1 MQQIQ
6 LSELELTLLSSF
18 NLYLFIDGDKSKEE
32 SEECF
37 KTIVEAIREDTPL
50 YFYAKIVLSIING
63 TFNSEVTDALL
74 NEDNR
79 NSEGFRAFEKLLI
92 DRNTGLKND
101 TFILNGV
108 YELLMQYAHHL
119 TNGNVAQVSEAV
131 DNIEALQK
139 ILSER
144 TEQWLK

>member
-1 MQQIQ
+1 MQRIQ

-18 NLYLFIDGDKSKEE
+18 NLYMFMSGDATKEH

-37 KTIVEAIREDTPL
+37 KTIVEVIREDTPL

-63 TFNSEVTDALL
+63 TFNSEVADALL

-79 NSEGFRAFEKLLI
+79 NSEGFRVFEKLLI

-101 TFILNGV
+101 TFILKSV
-108 YELLMQYAHHL
+108 YELLMQLAHRL
-119 TNGNVAQVSEAV
+119 TNGDTHQVVEAV
-131 DNIEALQK
+131 DNIEVLQN
-139 ILSER
+139 ILAKR
-144 TEQWLK
+144 I

>member
-37 KTIVEAIREDTPL
+37 KTIVEVIREDTPL
-50 YFYAKIVLSIING
+50 YYYAKIVLSIING
-63 TFNSEVTDALL
+63 TFNSQVTDALL

-79 NSEGFRAFEKLLI
+79 NSEEFRAFEKLLI

-108 YELLMQYAHHL
+108 YELLMQYAHFL
-119 TNGNVAQVSEAV
+119 TNGDVTQVTEAV
-131 DNIEALQK
+131 DNIEVLQNT
-139 ILSER
+139 LSKR
-144 TEQWLK
+144 TEQWQK